1 MPNGRDS
8 ARGAGQRPR
17 ARRRQ
22 RRDAPGLGNYLF
34 DVFQRMVAA
43 FGKLQSKL
51 REEIC
56 RRRGHRPARLDGQA
70 SQATVAEE
78 VMEYGKTEN
87 LEKEKKGNLRGLARR
102 S

>member
-1 MPNGRDS
+1 
-8 ARGAGQRPR
+8 
-17 ARRRQ
+17 
-22 RRDAPGLGNYLF
+22 LGNYLF

-70 SQATVAEE
+70 AQATVAEE

-87 LEKEKKGNLRGLARR
+87 WQPRPAPQATCAPEQTPSGERPRRHNAAGASELRAAPR
-102 S
+102 